1 MNTANAML
9 SQMVTKVFE
18 RVAVENKSS
27 NINNNNNNNNNK
39 SQIDIDKLKSL
50 NKDPPEWMTDSA
62 QDGYMLLQVKIH
74 KKIH

>member
-18 RVAVENKSS
+18 RVALENKSS
-27 NINNNNNNNNNK
+27 NTNNNK

-62 QDGYMLLQVKIH
+62 QDGYMLLQV
-74 KKIH
+74 

>member
-1 MNTANAML
+1 MHTANAML

-27 NINNNNNNNNNK
+27 NINNNNNNK

-74 KKIH
+74 KKNSLN

>member
-18 RVAVENKSS
+18 RVAVEKKSS
-27 NINNNNNNNNNK
+27 TTNNDK

-62 QDGYMLLQVKIH
+62 QDGYMLLQVAVVFVFI
-74 KKIH
+74 